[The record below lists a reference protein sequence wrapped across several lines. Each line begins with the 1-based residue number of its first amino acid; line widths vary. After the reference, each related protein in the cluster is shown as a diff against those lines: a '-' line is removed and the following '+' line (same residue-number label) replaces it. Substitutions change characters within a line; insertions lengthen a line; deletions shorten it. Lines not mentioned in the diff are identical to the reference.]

1 MTNLTPMGTSPTNT
15 IRFGRKEMMAAM
27 GKISQKFSKTWAV
40 AMTVI
45 LITGMALMT
54 PTFVEKAYS
63 QEAVSREAKNPAV
76 MSWAFM
82 AAALA
87 TGLSTIGAAIAV
99 GLVGSS
105 AMGAMSERPEMAG
118 RALIFVGLAEGIAI
132 YGLIVAIMILGM
144 V

>member
-1 MTNLTPMGTSPTNT
+1 MERSGFRSTKAWP
-15 IRFGRKEMMAAM
+15 
-27 GKISQKFSKTWAV
+27 V
-40 AMTVI
+40 AMVI
-45 LITGMALMT
+45 VLIVSMFFVMSAFTGN
-54 PTFVEKAYS
+54 AYCNEG
-63 QEAVSREAKNPAV
+63 EAVSQGAKSSTSI
-76 MSWAFM
+76 SWAFM

>member
-1 MTNLTPMGTSPTNT
+1 MIMTIGNVIRSKVLPMTFAVLFVVSMLMVISP
-15 IRFGRKEMMAAM
+15 FVVPAYCSEEG
-27 GKISQKFSKTWAV
+27 GISQ
-40 AMTVI
+40 
-45 LITGMALMT
+45 
-54 PTFVEKAYS
+54 E
-63 QEAVSREAKNPAV
+63 EAKNPGSV
-76 MSWAFM
+76 SWGFM
-82 AAALA
+82 AAAVA

>member
-1 MTNLTPMGTSPTNT
+1 MIMKLVITS
-15 IRFGRKEMMAAM
+15 
-27 GKISQKFSKTWAV
+27 SKTISIALTVLVFVSFFTV
-40 AMTVI
+40 ASLFISKAYGTEA
-45 LITGMALMT
+45 ITG
-54 PTFVEKAYS
+54 
-63 QEAVSREAKNPAV
+63 QETTQNTDNIKWGFLS
-76 MSWAFM
+76 
-82 AAALA
+82 AAIA

-132 YGLIVAIMILGM
+132 YGLIIAIMILGK